1 MERSSVRM
9 KTLSW
14 EIKLGIS
21 LVTFSALVYLVKY
34 IVLGDPTN
42 TYNYVFNAL
51 GFLPINVLLVTLV
64 LNKLLSIRA
73 KRDRLEKLN
82 MVIGTFFSEA
92 GTELLTCFSNCDPE
106 LDQLRDRLQVKDYW
120 SDEDFLARNAP
131 LKNHR
136 YQVKCQIVL
145 LEELKRYLSEKRD
158 FLLRL
163 LENPVL
169 LEHESFTAML
179 RAVFHLA
186 DELEHRQN
194 FNELPGTDIEHLQ
207 DDISRA
213 YSRLALEWI
222 AYMQYLKKHYPYLF
236 SFALRINPFDQ
247 EASPIVR

>member
-1 MERSSVRM
+1 M
-9 KTLSW
+9 KNLSW

-21 LVTFSALVYLVKY
+21 LVAFSALVYLVKY
-34 IVLGDPTN
+34 IILGDPSN

-92 GTELLTCFSNCDPE
+92 GNNLLTCFSSCDPE
-106 LDQLRDRLQVKDYW
+106 LDQLRDRLQVKDHW
-120 SDEDFLARNAP
+120 SDEDFWARNAP

-136 YQVKCQIVL
+136 YQVDCQIVL
-145 LEELKRYLSEKRD
+145 LEELKHRLSEKRD

-169 LEHESFTAML
+169 LEHESFTALL

>member
-9 KTLSW
+9 RKLSW

-21 LVTFSALVYLVKY
+21 LVTFSALVYTVKY
-34 IVLGDPTN
+34 FVLGDPTN

-51 GFLPINVLLVTLV
+51 GFLPINVLLVTLI

-73 KRDRLEKLN
+73 KRERLEKLN
-82 MVIGTFFSEA
+82 IVIGTFFSEA
-92 GTELLTCFSNCDPE
+92 GTELLTCFSNYDAE
-106 LDQLRDRLQVKDYW
+106 VDQLRDHLQVKDHW

-136 YQVKCQIVL
+136 YQVNCQIVL
-145 LEELKRYLSEKRD
+145 LKDLKRRLSEKRN

-169 LEHESFTAML
+169 MEHESFTAML

-222 AYMQYLKKHYPYLF
+222 AYMKYLKKHYPYLF
-236 SFALRINPFDQ
+236 SFALRTNPFDQ